1 MIFRSSH
8 GISRWSQLR
17 LTLLGGNRHELLPS
31 HLKRVSGS
39 IGIASACLK
48 VGGNGW
54 IGVGITPLYRRTYAT
69 KPVSRPKAHT
79 GRTTSAPRKKAA
91 TQTRTKAVA
100 PATRKKAPSSAKA
113 KRKPSTKAKSR
124 AKKAPPKR
132 KSRAKPKA
140 KPRTRKPLSDTAKL
154 RLSKRKNAA
163 TIKELKERALSPP
176 QQKGKGAWQAYYS
189 EQMAA
194 LRGTGALSGGNNLG
208 NTIKDISAQYRALS
222 PADLEVWAILKDRLE
237 MN

>member
-17 LTLLGGNRHELLPS
+17 LTLLAGSRHELLPS
-31 HLKRVSGS
+31 HLERVSGS

-54 IGVGITPLYRRTYAT
+54 IGVGKTPLYHRTYAT

-91 TQTRTKAVA
+91 TQPQTKAVA
-100 PATRKKAPSSAKA
+100 PATRKKASSSGKA

-124 AKKAPPKR
+124 AKAPPKR

-140 KPRTRKPLSDTAKL
+140 KPRTRRPLSDAAKL
-154 RLSKRKNAA
+154 QLIKRKNAA
-163 TIKELKERALSPP
+163 KIRDLKERALSPP
-176 QQKGKGAWQAYYS
+176 QQKGKGAWQAFYS
-189 EQMAA
+189 EQMAT
-194 LRGTGALSGGNNLG
+194 LRGTGALTGGNNLG
-208 NTIKDISAQYRALS
+208 DTIKG
-222 PADLEVWAILKDRLE
+222 PF
-237 MN
+237 